1 MTLSAQRRAG
11 AFVAA
16 VATAVLLAPAAAQAD
31 PPGLGAYQEDDGLGF
46 RNIVPPGSDGVVSQ
60 GEAVDFLINGVRP
73 PHNNDQLDEYDSLV
87 QAAPTISPSTVNT
100 LFKDA
105 SFGIPSGDLDYQYTP
120 DCAETTYPAPSS
132 EHCDDVSLARDES
145 YGVPHVYGA
154 DRAAAMFGAGYVG
167 AEDRLFFMD
176 VERHLGRAEMS
187 EFLGP
192 SNIGTDRSNWRSAPY
207 TEAELEAQFENADEF
222 RPEEGEQ
229 VQQDVLNYIDGINQ
243 YIGEAIAG
251 DGSAVIPGEYE
262 LQIHAPPEP
271 FVPADI
277 IAIASIVAG
286 QFGKGGGKEVQS
298 ALVLEE
304 AINRF
309 GEAEGREVWS
319 DLRSR
324 LEPETDTTVIADS
337 FPYGEPPADQ
347 SQVAL
352 PDPGTTV
359 AEPLSAP
366 GARKTKPAGK
376 PMFKADWG
384 NFASNALLVS
394 ADESAG
400 DGPVAVM
407 GPQVGY
413 FSPQILT
420 ELDIHAPSTVEEGL
434 GVDARGVAFAG
445 ISMYVLL
452 GRGTDY
458 AWSAT
463 SANQDIEDTY
473 AMELCD
479 PANPGDPGEMS
490 DTGYRF
496 DGTCEPFEVLD
507 KELEWDGGGETLRA
521 LRTKMGIVTHRA
533 MIDDVPHVYTRLR
546 ATYMHEA
553 DSAVGFARFNQPST
567 MESVAEYE
575 DAANTIDYTFNWFF
589 ANSEDIAYFNS
600 GANPV
605 RQPDVDPNLP
615 AFGTPDNAWVNHDPD
630 DNTFDRAPAAE
641 HPQVTNQSYISS
653 WNNRQAPAYSG
664 SDDSWSYTSV
674 HRAEALNDR
683 IEAGILGGETMTRE
697 ELVDAMEGAATVD
710 IRGAY
715 VLPVALR
722 ALKNADNNASKSKNV
737 KKARKTLKA
746 WTESGAHRIDRDPV
760 DGTYDDTKAVRYM
773 DAWWPL
779 LVEAV
784 MGKTLGD
791 DRRGPGRSD
800 RCHRRRTP
808 SGWAK
813 PGRHRGL
820 PYGVCRRWLIA
831 WLPALIATCWVPW
844 WSPTSQVMP
853 SPGARDPSTWPACP

>member
-1 MTLSAQRRAG
+1 M
-11 AFVAA
+11 
-16 VATAVLLAPAAAQAD
+16 
-31 PPGLGAYQEDDGLGF
+31 
-46 RNIVPPGSDGVVSQ
+46 
-60 GEAVDFLINGVRP
+60 
-73 PHNNDQLDEYDSLV
+73 
-87 QAAPTISPSTVNT
+87 
-100 LFKDA
+100 
-105 SFGIPSGDLDYQYTP
+105 
-120 DCAETTYPAPSS
+120 
-132 EHCDDVSLARDES
+132 
-145 YGVPHVYGA
+145 
-154 DRAAAMFGAGYVG
+154 
-167 AEDRLFFMD
+167 
-176 VERHLGRAEMS
+176 
-187 EFLGP
+187 
-192 SNIGTDRSNWRSAPY
+192 
-207 TEAELEAQFENADEF
+207 
-222 RPEEGEQ
+222 
-229 VQQDVLNYIDGINQ
+229 
-243 YIGEAIAG
+243 
-251 DGSAVIPGEYE
+251 IPGEYE

-683 IEAGILGGETMTRE
+683 IEAGIRRRRDHDPRGAGRRHGRSRHCRHPRRLRP
-697 ELVDAMEGAATVD
+697 ARRPEGAEERRQQREQIEERQEGAQDPEGLDRVRSAPDRPRSRGWHLRRHEGGPLHGRLVATPRGGCDGQDPRRRSLRVGAD
-710 IRGAY
+710 DDAGAGQPARGIR
-715 VLPVALR
+715 VRLR
-722 ALKNADNNASKSKNV
+722 RWL
-737 KKARKTLKA
+737 
-746 WTESGAHRIDRDPV
+746 
-760 DGTYDDTKAVRYM
+760 VRLRREGS
-773 DAWWPL
+773 AQRP
-779 LVEAV
+779 
-784 MGKTLGD
+784 
-791 DRRGPGRSD
+791 RRGRSPT
-800 RCHRRRTP
+800 RTRASTARMERRRT
-808 SGWAK
+808 A
-813 PGRHRGL
+813 
-820 PYGVCRRWLIA
+820 
-831 WLPALIATCWVPW
+831 ATR
-844 WSPTSQVMP
+844 SPT
-853 SPGARDPSTWPACP
+853 R